1 MVRRG
6 RKTSGLPGEASPG
19 SFIGRRRTAWRLR
32 SGLLGVAILCLLLGG
47 CLAPRNV
54 RPVAAFT
61 ATPPS
66 GPAPLEVTFD
76 SHFSD
81 DPDGRIVERVW
92 DFGGGTAATDAV
104 VRRTFET
111 VGVHRVTLRV
121 TDDDGATDSYEE
133 TIEVLS
139 PPSDGNDLPSAWFTA
154 TPIEG
159 GSPLEVRFDGLGSS
173 DRDGWVV
180 AWNWDFGDG
189 SSGSGSVMTHVY
201 RAEATTGFRVTLVV
215 TDDRGGRGTA
225 TGTVRVLVPE
235 DILEERPTA
244 TFTASTPFQVF
255 HSDNKPGVPSIYDV
269 EFDPGESTPGSG
281 EWIVSYAWDFGDGSP
296 AFVSSNHNRVLH
308 VYAVLNPSETYAVK
322 LRVTDSYGAWDEAI
336 RNVTII
342 DD

>member
-1 MVRRG
+1 MVKRG

-19 SFIGRRRTAWRLR
+19 SFSWLR
-32 SGLLGVAILCLLLGG
+32 KTQPGLRPGLLLLALLCLSMAG
-47 CLAPRNV
+47 CLAPLNE
-54 RPVAAFT
+54 RPVADFT

-76 SHFSD
+76 SRFSD
-81 DPDGRIVERVW
+81 DPDGTIVRRSW
-92 DFGGGTAATDAV
+92 DFGGGTRETGTV

-111 VGVHRVTLRV
+111 VGVHRITLTV

-139 PPSDGNDLPSAWFTA
+139 PPSDGNDLPTAWFTA
-154 TPIEG
+154 APIEG

-173 DRDGWVV
+173 DRDGWVI

-189 SSGSGSVMTHVY
+189 SSGSGPVLSHVF
-201 RAEATTGFRVTLVV
+201 RADATTDFRVTLAV

-225 TGTVRVLVPE
+225 TRTVRVLVPE

-244 TFTASTPFQVF
+244 TFTASVPLQVF
-255 HSDNKPGVPSIYDV
+255 HSDTKPKVPSIYDV
-269 EFDPGESTPGSG
+269 EFDPGASFAGSG
-281 EWIVSYAWDFGDGSP
+281 QWIVSYIWDFGDGSP

-308 VYAVLNPSETYAVK
+308 TYAVLNPSETYAVK

-342 DD
+342 DN